1 MRYLAKIIGRGDE
14 MESKMPIYYICNMKK
29 SEHILAYIIN
39 SLVAGVVVY
48 LFYHSIIAG
57 AIGGYI
63 IGILLEK
70 LYANSTIK
78 KRQKALRLQFR
89 DFLEA
94 MSVAARA
101 GSVEVQAIKSAAK
114 DLRLSYTEQTDIV
127 REIDNI
133 ITSYEGGGIA
143 INDLFA
149 DFAKRSRLTDIS
161 NFATIYG
168 IIEGKSDRFGDI
180 VMQTNDIIG
189 EKIEVEQEIETGI
202 TAAKSETNVMLV
214 MPVIIVVLL
223 SVMGGGFMDSL
234 FTTAMGRV
242 AATIALVLFVISF
255 ILAKKFTDID
265 V

>member
-1 MRYLAKIIGRGDE
+1 
-14 MESKMPIYYICNMKK
+14 MKK
-29 SEHILAYIIN
+29 REHVFVYMIS
-39 SLVAGVVVY
+39 SLIAGVVVY
-48 LFYHSIIAG
+48 LFYHSVIAG
-57 AIGGYI
+57 IMGGAI
-63 IGILLEK
+63 IGIFFEK
-70 LYANSTIK
+70 LYADSTIR

-143 INDLFA
+143 IKDLFS
-149 DFAKRSRLTDIS
+149 DFAKRSRLADIS
-161 NFATIYG
+161 NFAAIYG

-214 MPVIIVVLL
+214 MPIVIVIML
-223 SVMGGGFMDSL
+223 SAMGGGFMDAL
-234 FTTAMGRV
+234 FTTVIGRI

-255 ILAKKFTDID
+255 VLAKKFTNID